1 MKTYKEAIK
10 PHKITKII
18 NKMKNLGYKIIAEKY
33 TAWAK
38 YSEKYTTK
46 QVLTEIIAD
55 LKWLESQEVEEVN
68 PYLLDGDELE
78 RAIKFRKSQ

>member
-1 MKTYKEAIK
+1 MIGLVTNL
-10 PHKITKII
+10 
-18 NKMKNLGYKIIAEKY
+18 NKMKNLDYKAIAEKY

-55 LKWLESQEVEEVN
+55 FKWLESQEVEEVN